1 MVWSSFNVWCDAR
14 VHILSDTHISVSN
27 IGQILVTRLELKDI
41 FWPIITSVFLDMK
54 DLFSESI
61 RTLSKLKRTK
71 PLSHLELLFVLCEV
85 RQWSIYY
92 DPTRS
97 ESDSDTDWIFFW
109 FRFFSCFFPYCTSS
123 YVNKLLPVLAS
134 RCELFLLINSS
145 SSLST
150 WLQTLSVFSFTQHRI
165 AAFMEFRW
173 IYFSIPKQTLQKNM
187 LE

>member
-1 MVWSSFNVWCDAR
+1 MNLYE
-14 VHILSDTHISVSN
+14 LSQNWKEPNRYLIYNCCFSCVKFN
-27 IGQILVTRLELKDI
+27 IGPFIMTWPDPNRTPIYMSQFLIQIE
-41 FWPIITSVFLDMK
+41 
-54 DLFSESI
+54 
-61 RTLSKLKRTK
+61 
-71 PLSHLELLFVLCEV
+71 
-85 RQWSIYY
+85 
-92 DPTRS
+92 
-97 ESDSDTDWIFFW
+97 IFFW

-173 IYFSIPKQTLQKNM
+173 IYFSIPKQTLKKIC
-187 LE
+187 LSK